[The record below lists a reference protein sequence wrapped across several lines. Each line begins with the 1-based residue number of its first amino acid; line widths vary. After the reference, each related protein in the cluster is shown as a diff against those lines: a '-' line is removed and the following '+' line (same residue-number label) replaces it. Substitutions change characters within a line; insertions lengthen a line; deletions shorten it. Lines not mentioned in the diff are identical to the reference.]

1 MVRVEMLVGS
11 GRNPV
16 VGAGN
21 VMLRTAL
28 LVTGEGKSKSVVV
41 TVVVPLVKVV
51 VPSAS

>member
-1 MVRVEMLVGS
+1 MLVGS
-11 GRNPV
+11 ARNPV

-28 LVTGEGKSKSVVV
+28 LARGEGNSKSVLV
-41 TVVVPLVKVV
+41 TVVVPLVRVV